1 MNTPDNMKKITA
13 LLGTVLLA
21 AYLCGCASLET
32 NAYKTIGSTAVAVDA
47 SMNAWGDY
55 VRAGKTTVAQE
66 QQVRAAYANYQK
78 SMKTAQAL
86 VTAYRKAP
94 TNKPALEL
102 SMTALNEAV
111 LLLQKLTLTPEK
123 P

>member
-1 MNTPDNMKKITA
+1 M
-13 LLGTVLLA
+13 A

-55 VRAGKTTVAQE
+55 VRAGKSTVAQE
-66 QQVRAAYANYQK
+66 QQVRAAYAKYQQ
-78 SMKTAQAL
+78 SMKTTQKL
-86 VTAYRKAP
+86 VTAYRAAP

-111 LLLQKLTLTPEK
+111 TLLQQLTVKAITP
-123 P
+123 